1 MCQWAQISSP
11 WILVLPRQVLTRLL
25 VDLLRELQVTI
36 NHSFPQLPQRLAT
49 GSKKL
54 KLIKN
59 HGKQLLCPTESV
71 TAREML
77 TNQNAA
83 KSANRCIQKQKDGK
97 NGTMAKTAIV
107 IHILM
112 TLMQANMKRR
122 MEITALGTA
131 IQSVSSTYNP
141 FLAKI
146 F

>member
-1 MCQWAQISSP
+1 MA
-11 WILVLPRQVLTRLL
+11 
-25 VDLLRELQVTI
+25 
-36 NHSFPQLPQRLAT
+36 QRLAT

-59 HGKQLLCPTESV
+59 PGKQLLCPTESV

-77 TNQNAA
+77 TFQNAA
-83 KSANRCIQKQKDGK
+83 KSAKRCIQKQKGGK
-97 NGTMAKTAIV
+97 NGMTAKTAIV

-112 TLMQANMKRR
+112 TLIQANMKRR

-131 IQSVSSTYNP
+131 IQNVSSIQALAITL
-141 FLAKI
+141 FLSKI